1 MTFCNH
7 EFTKLQSPPASSVAF
22 EQNRRSTTQRAKR
35 APSRAFGRN
44 TSGFARASA
53 FRLGGTGDDAR
64 VGAFESCGRSYFSP
78 PPLAAVRRA
87 SSSERRMSIAI
98 VDSGFASPFFS
109 SCSIART
116 SESDSDGKL
125 TEVSAVELLPFID

>member
-7 EFTKLQSPPASSVAF
+7 EFTRLQLPLALGVAF
-22 EQNRRSTTQRAKR
+22 QQNRRSLRQRARR
-35 APSRAFGRN
+35 APSRAFGGN
-44 TSGFARASA
+44 ACGFVRASA
-53 FRLGGTGDDAR
+53 FRLAWIVAAR
-64 VGAFESCGRSYFSP
+64 GISAFESCERSYFSA

-125 TEVSAVELLPFID
+125 TDVSAVELLPFTA